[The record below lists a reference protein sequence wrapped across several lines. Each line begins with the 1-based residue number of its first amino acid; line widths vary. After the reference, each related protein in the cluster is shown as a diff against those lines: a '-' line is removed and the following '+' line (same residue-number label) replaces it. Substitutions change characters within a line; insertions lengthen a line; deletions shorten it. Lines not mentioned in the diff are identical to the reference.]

1 MMRAAVESMKVNINK
16 MGSGAPAGTD
26 AELDGRDVAGAVEA
40 EAVEEAA
47 GAAVEELTE
56 EPAGEPVEE
65 PAEEPTE
72 EPVEEPAKRPAAER
86 PKKRQ
91 APPPG
96 RQAPPPGRQAPPSGK
111 KRKKK
116 KVKGAKDPDR
126 KRPVLPWVVLGC
138 LIAALAVYGVAIHI
152 QTEILSAYDKA
163 VVYTA
168 TSPMAAGDV
177 MDADEAAGKVAPV
190 EIPATAAPADAVT
203 DPAVLADSAARYGI
217 EPGTILCA
225 SMFETVDSV
234 LEGMNEPVIAGFRSE
249 DIYQVVGGVL
259 RAGDTISI
267 YTVDNVA
274 EIGAAEYEGTLRWDS
289 IRVQDVFDSSGL
301 RIGSDDAT
309 TPASRVNIYMEKG
322 DVEEFYASLA
332 QGSLRVVVH
341 CR

>member
-47 GAAVEELTE
+47 GAAVEDPTEGHVE
-56 EPAGEPVEE
+56 EPAEGPVEE
-65 PAEEPTE
+65 PAEDPAEG
-72 EPVEEPAKRPAAER
+72 PVEAPAKRPAAER

-91 APPPG
+91 APP
-96 RQAPPPGRQAPPSGK
+96 SGK

-116 KVKGAKDPDR
+116 KAKAAKDPDR

-177 MDADEAAGKVAPV
+177 MDADEAAGKVAPI

>member
-56 EPAGEPVEE
+56 EPAEEPAEEPVEE
-65 PAEEPTE
+65 PAE

-96 RQAPPPGRQAPPSGK
+96 RQAPPSGK

-116 KVKGAKDPDR
+116 KAKAAKDPDR

-274 EIGAAEYEGTLRWDS
+274 EIGAAEYEGTLRWDD

-322 DVEEFYASLA
+322 DVEEFYAGLA

>member
-56 EPAGEPVEE
+56 EPVEE
-65 PAEEPTE
+65 PAEEPVEEPAE

-91 APPPG
+91 APPSG
-96 RQAPPPGRQAPPSGK
+96 KQAPPSGKQAPPSGK

-116 KVKGAKDPDR
+116 KAKAAKDPDR

-301 RIGSDDAT
+301 RIGSDDDT

>member
-56 EPAGEPVEE
+56 EPAEEPAEGPVEE
-65 PAEEPTE
+65 PAEKPA
-72 EPVEEPAKRPAAER
+72 EEPAKRPAAER

-91 APPPG
+91 APPSG
-96 RQAPPPGRQAPPSGK
+96 KQAPPSGK

-116 KVKGAKDPDR
+116 KAKAAKDPDR

-301 RIGSDDAT
+301 RIGSDDDT

>member
-47 GAAVEELTE
+47 GAAVEE
-56 EPAGEPVEE
+56 
-65 PAEEPTE
+65 PAEEPVEDSAEEPVEDPAE

-91 APPPG
+91 APPS
-96 RQAPPPGRQAPPSGK
+96 GRQAPPSGK

-116 KVKGAKDPDR
+116 KAKAAKDPDR

>member
-56 EPAGEPVEE
+56 EPVEE
-65 PAEEPTE
+65 PAE

-91 APPPG
+91 APPSG
-96 RQAPPPGRQAPPSGK
+96 KQAPPSGK

-116 KVKGAKDPDR
+116 KAKAAKDPDR

-301 RIGSDDAT
+301 RIGSDDDT

>member
-56 EPAGEPVEE
+56 EPAEEPVEEPVEE
-65 PAEEPTE
+65 PAE

-91 APPPG
+91 APPSG
-96 RQAPPPGRQAPPSGK
+96 KQAPPSGK

-116 KVKGAKDPDR
+116 KAKAAKDPDR

-301 RIGSDDAT
+301 RIGSDDDT

-322 DVEEFYASLA
+322 DVEEFYAGLA

>member
-40 EAVEEAA
+40 EAVGEAA
-47 GAAVEELTE
+47 VAAAEGPVE
-56 EPAGEPVEE
+56 EPVEE
-65 PAEEPTE
+65 TVEETAEEPAK
-72 EPVEEPAKRPAAER
+72 EPAEEPAKRPAADR
-86 PKKRQ
+86 PKKRP
-91 APPPG
+91 APPSG
-96 RQAPPPGRQAPPSGK
+96 KQAPPSGK
-111 KRKKK
+111 KRRKKK
-116 KVKGAKDPDR
+116 AKAAKDPDR

-177 MDADEAAGKVAPV
+177 MDADEAAGKVAPI
-190 EIPATAAPADAVT
+190 EIPAAAAPADAVT

-217 EPGTILCA
+217 EPGTILCT

-234 LEGMNEPVIAGFRSE
+234 LEGMNDPVIAGFRSE

-274 EIGAAEYEGTLRWDS
+274 EIGAAEYEGTLRWDD

-322 DVEEFYASLA
+322 DVEEFYAGLA

>member
-56 EPAGEPVEE
+56 EPAEEPAEGPVEE
-65 PAEEPTE
+65 PAEKPA
-72 EPVEEPAKRPAAER
+72 EEPAKRPAAER

-91 APPPG
+91 APP
-96 RQAPPPGRQAPPSGK
+96 SGK

-116 KVKGAKDPDR
+116 KAKAAKDPDR

-301 RIGSDDAT
+301 RIGSDDDT

>member
-86 PKKRQ
+86 PKK
-91 APPPG
+91 